1 MDRRAG
7 LMNEGGVVMADMQD
21 FLKLSSV
28 LTGYD
33 GASLTSTGCAA
44 DYLRQLSAVAGDDL
58 LTRLLTTGARIA
70 AMRADDPK
78 GAEAQTRKDIMSD
91 LDLGPLARSLIKL
104 WYLGQWEPMPQDW
117 VARNGLKG
125 ADTARILSTL
135 SYQEGLVW
143 DAMGAH
149 PMGAKQQG
157 FGAWA
162 LSPPAPR
169 TGPLG
174 G

>member
-1 MDRRAG
+1 MTG
-7 LMNEGGVVMADMQD
+7 TEK
-21 FLKLSSV
+21 FLKLSAL

-33 GASLTSTGCAA
+33 GASLSSTGCA
-44 DYLRQLSAVAGDDL
+44 DEYLRQLCAVAGADL
-58 LTRLLTTGARIA
+58 CGQLLDIGAELDALR
-70 AMRADDPK
+70 RDDPD
-78 GAEAQTRKDIMSD
+78 AAQRRARTEIMSD
-91 LDLGPLARSLIKL
+91 ADLGPLARSLIKL
-104 WYLGQWEPMPQDW
+104 WYLGQWEPMPIAW
-117 VARNGLKG
+117 VTRNGMSPE
-125 ADTARILSTL
+125 DRARILSTR
-135 SYQEGLVW
+135 SYQEGLAW